1 MEIIKK
7 IKGYTLYRPF
17 NSQDMNYHLVSEN
30 EGIDYL
36 IDIGD
41 DYEDRDEM
49 EENGGLM
56 WDDLKELVD
65 IEEILP
71 YAWQK
76 NEW

>member
-1 MEIIKK
+1 
-7 IKGYTLYRPF
+7 
-17 NSQDMNYHLVSEN
+17 
-30 EGIDYL
+30 
-36 IDIGD
+36 
-41 DYEDRDEM
+41 M